1 MGTSQSYNF
10 KPSSE
15 VITDQYD
22 VLDAT
27 IMEPVGKKIKFEEI
41 PLSKSL
47 ILPAFLHNTCINNPR
62 SVSAVNNIIKQ
73 SISSL
78 INIIYKINIA
88 NQCKLITGFSEKWK
102 TTKTIGQ

>member
-1 MGTSQSYNF
+1 MGISQSYNF

-15 VITDQYD
+15 VVTDQYD
-22 VLDAT
+22 ILDAT

-62 SVSAVNNIIKQ
+62 SVSAVNKIIKQ

-88 NQCKLITGFSEKWK
+88 NQRTLITGFSKK
-102 TTKTIGQ
+102 